1 MTIKENNGKVAVI
14 TGAGTGIGKSAVL
27 HLIQDGYQVV
37 LAGRRDQ
44 PLIDTAQ
51 ESGAGE
57 DRFLIQTT
65 DVSKEEDVKKLF
77 NVTMK
82 KFQRVDVLF
91 NNAGIGVKSTT
102 EDLSLSDWQRVID
115 INLTGSFLCAK
126 EAIQIMKNQNPLGGR
141 IINNGSI
148 SAYVPR
154 PDSVAYTSTKHA
166 ISGLTKQISL
176 DGRKYNIACSQIDVG
191 NAATPMTATSDSG
204 QPQPNGDVVP
214 EPRFN
219 VSHVG
224 ESILQISNLPLDTNI
239 QFMTIMATK
248 MPYVGRG

>member
-1 MTIKENNGKVAVI
+1 LTLKENNGKVAIV

-27 HLIQDGYQVV
+27 HLIKDGYQVV
-37 LAGRRDQ
+37 LAGRREQ
-44 PLIDTAQ
+44 PLIDTAK
-51 ESGAGE
+51 ESGAVE
-57 DRFLIQTT
+57 DRFLVQPT
-65 DVSKEEDVKKLF
+65 DVSKEEDVKNLF

-82 KFQRVDVLF
+82 KFHRVDVLF

-102 EDLSLSDWQRVID
+102 EDLSIKDWQRVLD

-126 EAIQIMKNQNPLGGR
+126 EAIQIMKNQNPMGGR

-176 DGRKYNIACSQIDVG
+176 DGRKYNISCSQIDVG

-204 QPQPNGDVVP
+204 QPQPNGDIVP

-224 ESILQISNLPLDTNI
+224 KSVLQISNLPLDTNI
-239 QFMTIMATK
+239 QFMTIMATN
-248 MPYVGRG
+248 MPYIGRG

>member
-1 MTIKENNGKVAVI
+1 MLAKENNGKVAII
-14 TGAGTGIGKSAVL
+14 TGSGTGIGRSAAL
-27 HLIQDGYQVV
+27 HLIKDGYQVV
-37 LAGRRDQ
+37 MAGRRKE
-44 PLIDTAQ
+44 PLIETANT
-51 ESGAGE
+51 SGASE
-57 DRFLIQTT
+57 DRYLIQQT
-65 DVSKEEDVKKLF
+65 DVSKEKDVKELF
-77 NVTMK
+77 NATME
-82 KFQRVDVLF
+82 KFGRVDVLF
-91 NNAGIGVKSTT
+91 NNAGVGVKSNT
-102 EDLSLSDWQRVID
+102 EDLALSDWQRVVD

-126 EAIQIMKNQNPLGGR
+126 EAIQIMKNQNPMGGR

-204 QPQPNGDVVP
+204 QPQPNGDIVP
-214 EPRFN
+214 EPRFD

-224 ESILQISNLPLDTNI
+224 QSILQISNLPLDTNI
-239 QFMTIMATK
+239 QFMTIMATN
-248 MPYVGRG
+248 MPYIGRG

>member
-1 MTIKENNGKVAVI
+1 MSIKENNGKVGVI

-37 LAGRRDQ
+37 LAGRREQ
-44 PLIDTAQ
+44 PLIDTVK
-51 ESGAGE
+51 ESGASE
-57 DRFLIQTT
+57 DRFLVQTT

-77 NVTMK
+77 NSTIE
-82 KFQRVDVLF
+82 KFGRVDVLF
-91 NNAGIGVKSTT
+91 NNAGIGVKSNT
-102 EDLSLSDWQRVID
+102 ESLTLSDWQRVVD

-126 EAIQIMKNQNPLGGR
+126 EAIQIMKNQNPMGGR

-166 ISGLTKQISL
+166 ISGLTKQILL

-204 QPQPNGDVVP
+204 QPQPNGDIVP